1 MSKPLRVLI
10 VDDSEDDA
18 LLLLRALR
26 NGPFEPAFERVDTP
40 TALAAALTRQAWD
53 IIISDYSMPHFN
65 GLAALAIVQQSALDL
80 PFILVSG
87 TIGEDVAVEAMKAGA
102 HDYVMKGKPQ
112 RLASAI
118 ERELR
123 EVEVRRERKRAEGWL
138 KYLAQYDPL
147 TDLPNRNLLHE
158 RLDEA
163 LVSARHE
170 NQPLALLLMDL
181 DHFKEINDTMGHQTG
196 DLLLQEVGRRLQG
209 ALRKAATV
217 ARLGGDEFAVL
228 LPGVNGEGAILA
240 ARELLKVLESSFL
253 IGEIAFDAR
262 ASIGIAIYPQHG
274 DDKEN
279 LMRHADIAMYA
290 AKRSAGGYRVYSP
303 ALDCYSPQRLAR
315 MAGLHR
321 AIDNHQ
327 LSLAYQ
333 PKINLGTATVVG
345 VEALARWRHPEF
357 GLISPEEFIPM
368 AERTGFIKPLTIW
381 GLNSALGQARS
392 WQEQG
397 LNISVSV
404 NLSPRLLHDINF
416 PDRVVEVLETHDLA
430 PEQLELEITENT
442 IMADPTCS
450 LEILTRLSRLGVALS
465 IDDFGTGYSSLA
477 YLKKLPVNAVKIDKS
492 FVINMST
499 DSNDALIVRSIID
512 LAHNLGLKVIAEG
525 VETREVW
532 DRLVTLGCD
541 QAQGYYMSRPLP
553 SAEMTQWLL
562 ESPWGTP
569 AANAHDKPLE
579 EVVNQSL
586 FCAKPFRWLKDFQRH

>member
-18 LLLLRALR
+18 LLVLRALR
-26 NGPFEPAFERVDTP
+26 NGAFEPVFERVDTP
-40 TALAAALTRQAWD
+40 EALSAALTRQRWD
-53 IIISDYSMPHFN
+53 IVIADYSMPRFN
-65 GLAALAIVQQSALDL
+65 GLSALSIVRQSALDI

-102 HDYVMKGKPQ
+102 QDYVMKGNTQ
-112 RLASAI
+112 RLVSAI

-123 EVEVRRERKRAEGWL
+123 EVEIRRERKRAESWL
-138 KYLAQYDPL
+138 RYLAQYDPL

-163 LVSARHE
+163 LVKARRE
-170 NQPLALLLMDL
+170 NQPVALLLMDL

-209 ALRKAATV
+209 ALRRTATV
-217 ARLGGDEFAVL
+217 ARLGGDEFAVS
-228 LPGVNGEGAILA
+228 LPGMDEQGAVLT
-240 ARELLKVLESSFL
+240 ARELLKILESSFL

-274 DDKEN
+274 DDKEG

-290 AKRSAGGYRVYSP
+290 AKRSASGYTVYSP
-303 ALDCYSPQRLAR
+303 DLDCYSPQRLAR

-321 AIDNHQ
+321 AIDNKQ

-333 PKINLGTATVVG
+333 PKIDLGTATVVG
-345 VEALARWRHPEF
+345 VEALARWRHSEF

-381 GLNSALGQARS
+381 ALNSALGQARC
-392 WQEQG
+392 WQEKG

-416 PDRVVEVLETHDLA
+416 PDRVVEVLETHGLA

-442 IMADPTCS
+442 IMADPACS

-477 YLKKLPVNAVKIDKS
+477 YLKKLPVVAVKIDKS

-499 DSNDALIVRSIID
+499 DSNDALIVRSTID

-532 DRLVTLGCD
+532 DRLVALGCD

-553 SAEMTQWLL
+553 SGEMTQWLL
-562 ESPWGTP
+562 ESPWRTP
-569 AANAHDKPLE
+569 RANAQEKPLE
-579 EVVNQSL
+579 VVIQSL